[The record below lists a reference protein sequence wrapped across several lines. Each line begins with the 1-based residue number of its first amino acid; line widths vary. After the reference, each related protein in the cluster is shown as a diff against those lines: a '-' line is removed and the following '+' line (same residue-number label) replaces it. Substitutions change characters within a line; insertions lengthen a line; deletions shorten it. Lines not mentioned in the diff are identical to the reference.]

1 MTRLEVAFSRDS
13 AEKVYVQHKMLENS
27 KELFEWLNNGAYFY
41 VCGDKQYMAK
51 DVHNTLI
58 SVIEKEGSMTREA
71 AEAYLN
77 DMQEQGRYQR
87 DVY

>member
-1 MTRLEVAFSRDS
+1 MYYLYQYPHEGIV
-13 AEKVYVQHKMLENS
+13 
-27 KELFEWLNNGAYFY
+27 
-41 VCGDKQYMAK
+41 DKQRMEK

-58 SVIEKEGSMTREA
+58 DVIEKEGAMTHEA

-77 DMQEQGRYQR
+77 DIQKQGRYQR

>member
-1 MTRLEVAFSRDS
+1 MTKLDTAFSRDT
-13 AEKVYVQHKMLENS
+13 EQKVYVQHKMLENS
-27 KELFEWLNNGAYFY
+27 KELFRWIENGAYFFA
-41 VCGDKQYMAK
+41 CGDKQRMAK

-58 SVIEKEGSMTREA
+58 DVIEREGNMSRGE

-77 DMQEQGRYQR
+77 NIQGRYQR

>member
-1 MTRLEVAFSRDS
+1 
-13 AEKVYVQHKMLENS
+13 
-27 KELFEWLNNGAYFY
+27 
-41 VCGDKQYMAK
+41 MAK

-58 SVIEKEGSMTREA
+58 DIIAAEGSMTREE

-77 DMQEQGRYQR
+77 EMQEQGRYQR

>member
-1 MTRLEVAFSRDS
+1 
-13 AEKVYVQHKMLENS
+13 
-27 KELFEWLNNGAYFY
+27 
-41 VCGDKQYMAK
+41 MAK

-58 SVIEKEGSMTREA
+58 SVIEKEGAMTREA

-77 DMQEQGRYQR
+77 NMQEQGRYQR

>member
-1 MTRLEVAFSRDS
+1 
-13 AEKVYVQHKMLENS
+13 MLES
-27 KELFEWLNNGAYFY
+27 GKELFPWLQKGAYFY

-58 SVIEKEGSMTREA
+58 SIIATEGGMTQEA

-77 DMQEQGRYQR
+77 NMQEQGRYQR